1 MKFFAVK
8 KRTLCVILICIILI
22 CSLVGVYY
30 TVKATSTPKPKYTI
44 VIDAGHG
51 GVDVKLGQYVF
62 SKKNHIFFRYVA
74 FSYL

>member
-44 VIDAGHG
+44 VTERGMAE
-51 GVDVKLGQYVF
+51 
-62 SKKNHIFFRYVA
+62 
-74 FSYL
+74 